1 MAKFKIANKLAD
13 GTLTDQRIGS
23 NIYQGATGGIPQF
36 DTSTGVKT
44 VLVQYRTSA
53 NVLHA
58 NAYIISAKG
67 AHEFRV
73 ANAIGAVSGA
83 THSNASVTTATLV
96 NLATPVVASTM
107 SITGYNTSNVAFN
120 VSRIT
125 NKYVYDFAGNR
136 YRYKHSTQ
144 VATSTFANVSV
155 Q

>member
-23 NIYQGATGGIPQF
+23 NIYQGATGGIPKF
-36 DTSTGVKT
+36 DTTTGVKT
-44 VLVQYRTSA
+44 ILAQYRTSA

-67 AHEFRV
+67 AHKFLV

-83 THSNASVTTATLV
+83 THSNASVTSATLV
-96 NLATPVVASTM
+96 NLATPVAPSTM
-107 SITGYNTSNVAFN
+107 SITGYTTANAAFN

-125 NKYVYDFAGNR
+125 NKYVYDFGGNR
-136 YRYKHSTQ
+136 YRYTSTQ